1 MAISQKNSTF
11 AADFREELRTM
22 QTNDTYVIDLNA
34 LQFGDYQYQYIL
46 DDAFFAA
53 IDEKEILGGNL
64 QSEVSLVVREQGCNL
79 QLSAKGEVRVT
90 CDRCLDEMTEA
101 VDVDES
107 LLVKVATPRE
117 EDADDDTLYV
127 ADGKIDLAWLLYEMI
142 EINLPIVHSHQ
153 TGECN
158 PQMEEL
164 LQTHLCT
171 TTEEP
176 EEYDE

>member
-1 MAISQKNSTF
+1 
-11 AADFREELRTM
+11 M
-22 QTNDTYVIDLNA
+22 QTNDTYIIDLNA
-34 LQFGDYQYQYIL
+34 LQLGDYQYQYML

-53 IDEKEILGGNL
+53 IDEKEILGGSL

-79 QLSAKGEVRVT
+79 GLSAKGEVRVT

-101 VDVDES
+101 VDVNES
-107 LLVKVATPRE
+107 LLVKVATPS
-117 EDADDDTLYV
+117 EDAADDDTLYV
-127 ADGKIDLAWLLYEMI
+127 ADGKLDLAWLLYEMI

-153 TGECN
+153 EGECN
-158 PQMEEL
+158 PLMEEL